1 MIYAIILLNGLAIAA
16 AGIYFDYRIVT
27 LIGILIIAY
36 TFFFYINRKKAKDD
50 SKSSSDDEVLIGCL
64 PALTIAILIATGFLY
79 HDKRFIAPDN
89 NLQHLYH
96 NCPTISD
103 STQVQQ
109 VIEMEGFLRGKFI
122 DCKRCDEITQK
133 LDQEKQLQREGRQR
147 HDEIIDLET
156 KIETFTNSLPEMKKK
171 LKILK
176 QQDSILRTQHQP
188 SPYNYDEKVD
198 STYDRNTK
206 IE

>member
-1 MIYAIILLNGLAIAA
+1 MAYALILINGLAIAV

-36 TFFFYINRKKAKDD
+36 TFCFYINSKKAKD
-50 SKSSSDDEVLIGCL
+50 SNSSNDEEFVIGCL
-64 PALTIAILIATGFLY
+64 PALTVIVLIATGFLY

-103 STQVQQ
+103 STQVRQ

-122 DCKRCDEITQK
+122 DCKRCDEITQQ
-133 LDQEKQLQREGRQR
+133 LDKEKQLRQEAR
-147 HDEIIDLET
+147 NRQEEITDLET

-171 LKILK
+171 LQLLK

-188 SPYNYDEKVD
+188 SPYKNDEKVD
-198 STYDRNTK
+198 STYDGNTK